1 MPDFSYEKQFKGFVA
16 GVDEAGRGPWAGPV
30 VAAAVIFQNHQ
41 APIGINDSKKLSAA
55 KREALFDAIM
65 ETGIVGVGI
74 SSVEEIDSLNILG
87 ATKLAMQRAVENLSV
102 TPNAV
107 LVDGNQPPKLSATTR
122 ALIKGDS
129 LSISIA
135 AASIIAKVTR
145 DRMMQE
151 LHAKFPHYGWAR
163 NAGYG
168 TAAHIKALA
177 EHGITPH
184 HRKSFRPIKDII
196 YGQAA

>member
-1 MPDFSYEKQFKGFVA
+1 MPDFSYEQQLGTLVA

-41 APIGINDSKKLSAA
+41 ATIGINDSKKLSAA

-65 ETGIVGVGI
+65 EVGIVGVGI
-74 SSVEEIDSLNILG
+74 AIVEEIDALNILG
-87 ATKLAMQRAVENLSV
+87 ATKLAMQRAVENLAT
-102 TPNAV
+102 TPDVV
-107 LVDGNQPPKLSATTR
+107 LVDGNQPPKLAMSTR

-145 DRMMQE
+145 DKMMQE
-151 LHAKFPHYGWAR
+151 LHAEFPHYGWAR

-184 HRKSFRPIKDII
+184 HRKSFRPIKDMI